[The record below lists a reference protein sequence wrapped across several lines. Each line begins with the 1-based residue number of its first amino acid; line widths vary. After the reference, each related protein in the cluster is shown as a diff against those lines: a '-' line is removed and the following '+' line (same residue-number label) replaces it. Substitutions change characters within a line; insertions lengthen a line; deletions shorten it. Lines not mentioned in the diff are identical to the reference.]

1 MSGAAAVWLV
11 DDNESFRRSTAWLLE
26 VEGFEVRDFGSAEAA
41 LAALLVESG
50 PAAVL
55 SDVRMPGINGVDLVR
70 RLHAERPHL
79 PVVLI
84 TGHGDVALA
93 VAAMRE
99 GAVDFIE
106 KPFEVGRVVHALRE
120 AIDQGRVK
128 AAPRAKLDA
137 LTRRERQVLD
147 LVVAGRLNK
156 QIADELN
163 VSIKTVELHRSN
175 MMNKLGVRHLAD
187 LLKLV
192 LAA

>member
-1 MSGAAAVWLV
+1 VSGAAAVWLV
-11 DDNESFRRSTAWLLE
+11 DDNEPFRRSTAWLLE

>member
-11 DDNESFRRSTAWLLE
+11 DDNEPFRRSTAWLLE

>member
-1 MSGAAAVWLV
+1 VSGAAAVWLV

-55 SDVRMPGINGVDLVR
+55 SDVRMPGITGVDLVR